1 MATGVGTRLGAYEI
15 IGKLGEGG
23 MGEVWRA
30 TDSKLKRE
38 VAIKVLP
45 EAFADDAERL
55 ARFEREAQVLAQLQH
70 PNIASI
76 YGLEESSGIR
86 ALVMELVE
94 GEDLAERLKR
104 GMLPL
109 DETLAVARQI
119 AEALEAAHEKGIV
132 HRDLKPANVKFTADG
147 KVKVLDFGLAKAMD
161 PPAGSTSAADLAR
174 SPTLMN
180 SPTMTAA
187 QGTQLGVILGTAA
200 YMSPEQA
207 RGQAV
212 DKRAD
217 IWSFGV
223 VLHEMLSGRSLFAAD
238 TVTDTLA
245 GVLKNEIDLAKLPAG
260 TPASVR
266 RLVRRCLERNPKD
279 RLHDIA
285 DARIELLEATSRAG
299 DPGLEPPT
307 SHSVPR
313 RGSTW
318 RLPLVTAVAL
328 ALGLAAGWFVRPG
341 PVRPPL
347 VCTAILAPD
356 GTDLVPVG
364 DAAGPV
370 AVSPDGT
377 QLAFTARDSAG
388 ATRLYV
394 HSLAAGKARVI
405 PSSEG
410 ARYPFWSPD
419 SRSLAF
425 FNTGQLLRVDLAE
438 GAPLA
443 LAPANDARGGSWGT
457 NGTIVYAPS
466 YDTPLLQISARGGPS
481 APASILDGERSE
493 GTHRFPSF
501 LPDGRHFLF
510 EARGYSAWMRTS
522 DGVFVGSLD
531 DPGKRV
537 RLLAH
542 ATNAAYISG
551 RLLFVRN
558 GDLCAQRF
566 DPEKRALS
574 GPVSILVRDVRF
586 DRRYSLGVFSATA
599 DVLALQHGAGQDAN
613 ELVWL
618 DRTGRRGERLGSA
631 AVHDGVELSPDA
643 TQVLV
648 SMFDPATSRAHLEV
662 FDLAR
667 KTSTRLTFS
676 GADDYCAIW
685 SPDGTR
691 ILFARVSDQGIGLW
705 VKPADGSTAEQRFRP
720 ETRGEVLFPLDW
732 SGDGSRV
739 LFSSLPGG
747 SLPTGLWTLPASGE
761 GPPERYTDSHGNG
774 DLLQISPDGR
784 WVVFDANESQGSR
797 SFLARF
803 PDTGGR
809 WQLAED
815 SAVYSRWTRGGR
827 EIVYLDYDSAHAT
840 ALPVDLAGKAPRFG
854 APERLFAVPTLSING
869 NTFDATPD
877 GERFLF
883 VLPVPNARPTPFTLI
898 LNWQQLLEQE
908 P

>member
-1 MATGVGTRLGAYEI
+1 MIGSRLGGYEI
-15 IGKLGEGG
+15 TGKLGEGG
-23 MGEVWRA
+23 MGEVYRA
-30 TDSKLKRE
+30 TDAKLRRE

-45 EAFADDAERL
+45 AAFAEDADRL

-70 PNIASI
+70 PSIASI
-76 YGLEESSGIR
+76 YGLEESGGVR
-86 ALVMELVE
+86 ALVMELAP
-94 GEDLAERLKR
+94 GEDLADRLKR
-104 GMLPL
+104 GPFPL
-109 DETLAVARQI
+109 DEALAVARQI
-119 AEALEAAHEKGIV
+119 AGALEAAHEKGIV
-132 HRDLKPANVKFTADG
+132 HRDLKPANVKLAPDG
-147 KVKVLDFGLAKAMD
+147 TVKVLDFGLAKAMD
-161 PPAGSTSAADLAR
+161 PPAGSSASADLAR

-223 VLHEMLSGRSLFAAD
+223 VLHEMLSGRPLFAAD
-238 TVTDTLA
+238 TVSDTLA
-245 GVLKNEIDLAKLPAG
+245 SVLKNEIDLAKLPAG

-266 RLVRRCLERNPKD
+266 RLLRRCLERNPKD

-285 DARIELLEATSRAG
+285 DARIELLEATNRAG
-299 DPGLEPPT
+299 EPGLEPSPT
-307 SHSVPR
+307 ESAPH
-313 RGSTW
+313 RGSAW
-318 RLPLVTAVAL
+318 RLPLVAAVAL
-328 ALGLAAGWFVRPG
+328 ALGLAAGWFARPT
-341 PVRPPL
+341 PRPAPL
-347 VCTAILAPD
+347 VRASILAPE
-356 GTDLVPVG
+356 GTDLVPIG

-377 QLAFTARDSAG
+377 QLAFTARDGAG
-388 ATRLYV
+388 VKRLYV
-394 HSLAAGKARVI
+394 QSLAAGKARVI

-419 SRSLAF
+419 SRSLGF
-425 FNTGQLLRVDLAE
+425 FNTEQLLRVDPAE

-466 YDTPLLQISARGGPS
+466 YDTPLLQISARGGPP
-481 APASILDGERSE
+481 APASVLDGKRSE

-510 EARGYSAWMRTS
+510 EARGYSAWMRAS

-531 DPGKRV
+531 DPEKRV
-537 RLLAH
+537 RLLPH
-542 ATNAAYISG
+542 ATNATYTSG

-558 GDLCAQRF
+558 GDLCTQRF
-566 DPEKRALS
+566 DPEKLALT

-586 DRRYSLGVFSATA
+586 DRRYSLGVFSAA
-599 DVLALQHGAGQDAN
+599 AGVLALQHGAGQDAN

-618 DRTGRRGERLGSA
+618 DRAGRRGERLGDA

-648 SMFDPATSRAHLEV
+648 SRFDPATSRAHLEV

-667 KTSTRLTFS
+667 RTSTRLTF
-676 GADDYCAIW
+676 GEADDYCPIW
-685 SPDGTR
+685 SPDGTEV
-691 ILFARVSDQGIGLW
+691 LFARVTDQGIGLW
-705 VKPADGSTAEQRFRP
+705 VKPADGSAAERRFRP

-732 SGDGSRV
+732 VPDGNRV
-739 LFSSLPGG
+739 LLSSLPGG

-761 GPPERYTDSHGNG
+761 GPPERFTDSLGNG
-774 DLLQISPDGR
+774 DLGQLSPDSR
-784 WVVFDANESQGSR
+784 WVVFDANEGKGSR
-797 SFLARF
+797 TFLARF

-815 SAVYSRWTRGGR
+815 SAAYSRWARGGR
-827 EIVYLDYDSAHAT
+827 ELVYLDLDSAQAT
-840 ALPVDLAGKAPRFG
+840 ALPVDLSGKAPHFG
-854 APERLFAVPTLSING
+854 VPEQLFPVAPPSING
-869 NTFDATPD
+869 SSFDVTPD
-877 GERFLF
+877 GNRFLF
-883 VLPVPNARPTPFTLI
+883 VLPVPDARPTPYRLI
-898 LNWQQLLEQE
+898 LNWERLLEQE